1 MDASVY
7 CIEDYLAKPYWV
19 IDILPKQVPRKQR
32 QVESQQGSRV
42 GEKEMVNDG
51 GQYFKIEEYFLK
63 YPRIKAINE
72 KFTNILLKLNCYEDF
87 DVSQDGEE
95 WMKNPAPEVW
105 EAIFLTYLSGK
116 DMLYILLK
124 SEGTLITVSGDD
136 TYMTVYHPSEKILDL
151 LTSLVVSE
159 GLFIWKPSS

>member
-1 MDASVY
+1 MS
-7 CIEDYLAKPYWV
+7 K
-19 IDILPKQVPRKQR
+19 
-32 QVESQQGSRV
+32 
-42 GEKEMVNDG
+42 
-51 GQYFKIEEYFLK
+51 
-63 YPRIKAINE
+63 
-72 KFTNILLKLNCYEDF
+72 
-87 DVSQDGEE
+87 DGEE

-124 SEGTLITVSGDD
+124 SEETLITVSGDD
-136 TYMTVYHPSEKILDL
+136 TYMTVYHPSEKTLDL